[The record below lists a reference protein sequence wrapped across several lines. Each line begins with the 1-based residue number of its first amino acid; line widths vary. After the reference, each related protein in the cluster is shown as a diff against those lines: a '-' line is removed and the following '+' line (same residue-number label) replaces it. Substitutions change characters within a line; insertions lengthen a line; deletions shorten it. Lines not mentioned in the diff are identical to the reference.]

1 MEEVKYSSYTEAQK
15 RATKK
20 YRENNK
26 ERVNAQRKKYYEE
39 RKNRDPNFLLYK
51 RQKAKEY
58 YDKKKALRAQLIDM
72 MDKMRL
78 KSKDAEK
85 IEEIKEEVKE
95 EVKDNGLYNIIE
107 DIVNT
112 QPPEI
117 EPENKKKRKRKN

>member
-85 IEEIKEEVKE
+85 IEEVKE